1 LLPTRLTAA
10 DEATRD
16 LAAAMAGRDALETA
30 ERFCAYVHGAL
41 AYAHAETSVATT
53 AAEGS
58 LAAAE

>member
-16 LAAAMAGRDALETA
+16 LAAAMAGRDALEVA

-41 AYAHAETSVATT
+41 AYTH
-53 AAEGS
+53 
-58 LAAAE
+58 